1 MEFGAIL
8 ARQRLSGG
16 IFLSTGLGSFATAPD
31 ETWRQIILK
40 SGRRFADMQKK
51 ILIVD
56 DDPNIVVPLEADA
69 YMTQPFSTKD
79 LLAQVRQLLG
89 ENS

>member
-1 MEFGAIL
+1 
-8 ARQRLSGG
+8 
-16 IFLSTGLGSFATAPD
+16 
-31 ETWRQIILK
+31 
-40 SGRRFADMQKK
+40 MQKK